1 MEKLLETLKSMSSD
15 ELDNLLDQRD
25 EDPFDSTWVK
35 LNQHVSEVNA
45 TIDSK
50 DLFIRLSNA
59 TNHHEVCSYIAD
71 DLELI
76 NKAETL
82 GIESEF
88 LDYLK
93 HCYEQGVVPSEWHS

>member
-1 MEKLLETLKSMSSD
+1 MNKLLETLQSLSSD
-15 ELDNLLDQRD
+15 DLDNLIDQRD
-25 EDPFDSTWVK
+25 EGPFDCTWVK
-35 LNQHVSEVNA
+35 LNQCISEVSA
-45 TIDSK
+45 TIDNK
-50 DLFIRLSNA
+50 ELFIRLSNA
-59 TNHHEVCSYIAD
+59 TNHHVVCSYIAD

-93 HCYEQGVVPSEWHS
+93 HCYQQGVVPSEWHT

>member
-1 MEKLLETLKSMSSD
+1 MVIMDKLLETLESINSD
-15 ELDNLLDQRD
+15 ELDKLLDQRD
-25 EDPFDSTWVK
+25 EDPFDSAWIN
-35 LNQHVSEVNA
+35 LNQKVSKINVS
-45 TIDSK
+45 IDNK
-50 DLFIRLSNA
+50 DLFIKLSSA

-88 LDYLK
+88 LGYLK
-93 HCYEQGVVPSEWHS
+93 QCYEQGEVPN